1 MIDKTPPTR
10 ALAWVR
16 ENAKSVPCAELA
28 RLCEN
33 LAQCENLAHLC
44 ESVPFIFVLSVKF
57 RH

>member
-16 ENAKSVPCAELA
+16 ENAKSVPCAVA
-28 RLCEN
+28 RLCED

-57 RH
+57 KR